1 MTVRDLLNR
10 KPTGFVSIDPTS
22 SVAMASKRL
31 MDEGVGGL
39 PVMSEDGGLVGF
51 LSERDIV
58 RLVHDGSGDIRGRP
72 ISEVMRRPAP
82 TCSADDPVR
91 SVMARMTKERLRHLV
106 VMDGKRIAG
115 VISVGDI
122 VKQRL
127 EQLETEA
134 GVLRD
139 YVAAQRAK
147 G

>member
-1 MTVRDLLNR
+1 MTVRELLNR
-10 KPTGFVSIDPTS
+10 KPKGFVSVEPTA
-22 SVAMASKRL
+22 SVAAAVELL

-39 PVMSEDGGLVGF
+39 PVVDATAGLVGF
-51 LSERDIV
+51 LSERDVV
-58 RLVHDGSGDIRGRP
+58 RLVHDGVGDVRTRAV
-72 ISEVMRRPAP
+72 SEVMRRPAP
-82 TCSADDPVR
+82 TCSADAPVR
-91 SVMARMTKERLRHLV
+91 AVMARMTKERLRHLV
-106 VMDGKRIAG
+106 VMDGDRIGG